1 MGKLDITNISGGGTK
16 SLLERRFNLNYK
28 VDDNMAKTWNKILDF
43 TFSDSGIM
51 PEEIDVSKYT
61 EFFIS
66 VENLINKSTVDSSL
80 NLKFGEVIVK
90 METVKKGTASMCQ
103 QAHLINNGLFLEQY
117 VFPRC
122 TSNINVYSFTYSNIT
137 SPYTRKLH
145 PTLSPLTFGINAN
158 DYNLIAGTI
167 TIYAR

>member
-1 MGKLDITNISGGGTK
+1 
-16 SLLERRFNLNYK
+16 
-28 VDDNMAKTWNKILDF
+28 MAKTWNKILDF

-66 VENLINKSTVDSSL
+66 VENLINKATVDSNL
-80 NLKFGEVIVK
+80 NLKFGEVTVK
-90 METVKKGTASMCQ
+90 MTTAKKGTASMCQ

-122 TSNINVYSFTYSNIT
+122 QSNTNMYNFIYANIT
-137 SPYTRKLH
+137 SPYTRKLN
-145 PTLSPLTFGINAN
+145 PTLSPLVLGTNGN

>member
-1 MGKLDITNISGGGTK
+1 
-16 SLLERRFNLNYK
+16 
-28 VDDNMAKTWNKILDF
+28 MAKTWNKILDF

-61 EFFIS
+61 EFFVS
-66 VENLINKSTVDSSL
+66 VENLINKATIDSNL
-80 NLKFGEVIVK
+80 NLKFGEVTVK
-90 METVKKGTASMCQ
+90 MTTAKKGTASMCQ

-122 TSNINVYSFTYSNIT
+122 QSNANMYSIIYANIT
-137 SPYTRKLH
+137 SPYTRKLN
-145 PTLSPLTFGINAN
+145 PTLSPLAFGINGN

>member
-1 MGKLDITNISGGGTK
+1 MG
-16 SLLERRFNLNYK
+16 
-28 VDDNMAKTWNKILDF
+28 DNTVKTWNKILDF
-43 TFSDSGIM
+43 TFSNSEIM
-51 PEEIDVSKYT
+51 PEEIDVSNYT

-66 VENLINKSTVDSSL
+66 VENLINKASVDSNL

-90 METVKKGTASMCQ
+90 MTTAKKGTASMCQ

-122 TSNINVYSFTYSNIT
+122 QSNTNMYNLIYANIT
-137 SPYTRKLH
+137 SPYTRKLN
-145 PTLSPLTFGINAN
+145 PMLSPLTFGTNGN

-167 TIYAR
+167 TIHAR

>member
-1 MGKLDITNISGGGTK
+1 MTNHLGGGTK
-16 SLLERRFNLNYK
+16 SLLERRFNLKYK
-28 VDDNMAKTWNKILDF
+28 VGDNTVKTWNKILDF
-43 TFSDSGIM
+43 TFADSEIM

-66 VENLINKSTVDSSL
+66 VENLINKSTVDSTL

-90 METVKKGTASMCQ
+90 MTTAKKGTASMCQ

-122 TSNINVYSFTYSNIT
+122 MSNSNLYSFTYSNIT
-137 SPYTRKLH
+137 SPYTRKLN
-145 PTLSPLTFGINAN
+145 PTLSPLAFTINGN
-158 DYNLIAGTI
+158 EYNLSAGTI
-167 TIYAR
+167 TVYAR